1 MLNKTILFQ
10 FFLLLTWSVCGQ
22 VSSKVKQACDLDYN
36 DIIGDLKGNELLL
49 LEAAIIAADESDE
62 VSLTLIHEKLALV
75 YYYLK
80 DVEKG
85 IGYSLKAITYYEKQ
99 GDIRKV
105 ANIYADLGFAIK
117 EVQLDR
123 SLEYFRMVIKLSE
136 SNDFGGDN
144 AKFFNNYGTL
154 LSMANQQDSAL
165 YYHLKSLQVCR
176 DYNDSLGMPYSLNNA
191 AVVYS
196 QLGQFDKAFELLDE
210 SDLIRKLEKN
220 DLSWADNLAYRADLY
235 YEMQNYDSAVKYYQQ
250 ALELSEKAKF
260 VNLISFSLLRLSE
273 SYEKKNDAVKSLFYF
288 KKLQSH
294 KDSVINLETNKAIA
308 GLQEEFNAAVKE
320 KTIAEQNLKIQKQN
334 ERILYIVI
342 GLFIFILIVFG
353 IVRFQIRKRREERLK
368 FELNQEQEK
377 AKAEKKLYE
386 EKLRIG
392 RELHDNIGAQLTFMI
407 SSVDNLN
414 YIEQEEGKKIKLSKI
429 GDFGRSTM
437 KELRTTIW
445 AMKQNNG
452 TLDDLIIKINELKL
466 NLQDSIKIEVHNKMN
481 KDFGFNAITLLNLY
495 RVIQESVQN
504 TIKYAEASLVVIIF
518 DQLGGDVVMT
528 ITDNGKG
535 FDVEASRYS
544 GNGLSNMKRRCGECG
559 GELSI
564 ESGIK
569 GTKIRCVLKN
579 T

>member
-1 MLNKTILFQ
+1 M
-10 FFLLLTWSVCGQ
+10 TWSVCGQ

>member
-10 FFLLLTWSVCGQ
+10 FFLLLTWSVCSQ

-49 LEAAIIAADESDE
+49 LEAATIAADESDE
-62 VSLTLIHEKLALV
+62 VSLTLIHEKLALI

-154 LSMANQQDSAL
+154 LSMANQQDSSL

-294 KDSVINLETNKAIA
+294 KDSIINLETNKAIA

-504 TIKYAEASLVVIIF
+504 TVKYAEASLVVIIF
-518 DQLGGDVVMT
+518 DQLENDVVMT

-544 GNGLSNMKRRCGECG
+544 GNGLSNMKRRCVECG

-564 ESGIK
+564 ESGTN
-569 GTKIRCVLKN
+569 GTNIRCVLKN